1 DLDVVDED
9 IDLDSELSSQ
19 SDNES
24 KPAMT
29 KEQLKGITTVSSPI
43 SSSAIKALNKK
54 MLPSLDILI
63 EPQAK
68 QTLIPQSKLDE
79 T

>member
-1 DLDVVDED
+1 D

-19 SDNES
+19 SDYES

-43 SSSAIKALNKK
+43 SSSSSKALNKK
-54 MLPSLDILI
+54 MLPSLDLII
-63 EPQAK
+63 EPEAK
-68 QTLIPQSKLDE
+68 QTVIPQAQLDE
-79 T
+79 TSSLL